1 MVSAMAPLP
10 PPLPRDDAPEPEKK
24 RSGWKVLWIVLGA
37 IGAVILLLLTLGLG
51 FTLLQKE
58 LPVGEQDKQI
68 VVQADVFEEWLEGF
82 SFDAENESWQKLKN
96 IDGTY
101 ELNYE
106 YDSDMLYVSCMVGVD
121 DSRSDAKISY
131 VAMDTGSEIGAGLED
146 MKYVDRRGL
155 LRYGDESRA
164 ALIRMDGDNVGN
176 YFACRKGKN
185 TIVILWTGVYFEDS
199 QAFRDIVEPVLDRW
213 ARYRP

>member
-1 MVSAMAPLP
+1 MPALP
-10 PPLPRDDAPEPEKK
+10 PPLPREEAPAREPEKK

-51 FTLLQKE
+51 FTLLQKD
-58 LPVGEQDKQI
+58 LPVGEQDKQV

-82 SFDAENESWQKLKN
+82 TFDAGNETWEKLKN

-101 ELNYE
+101 ELSYE
-106 YDSDMLYVSCMVGVD
+106 YDSDMLYVSCVVGVD
-121 DSRSDAKISY
+121 GSRSDAKVSY

-146 MKYVDRRGL
+146 MKYVDRPGL
-155 LRYGDESRA
+155 LRYGDKSRA
-164 ALIRMDGDNVGN
+164 ALITMDGDNVGN

-185 TIVILWTGVYFEDS
+185 TIVILWTGVYFEDRD
-199 QAFRDIVEPVLDRW
+199 AFRDIVEPVLDRW
-213 ARYRP
+213 SRYTP